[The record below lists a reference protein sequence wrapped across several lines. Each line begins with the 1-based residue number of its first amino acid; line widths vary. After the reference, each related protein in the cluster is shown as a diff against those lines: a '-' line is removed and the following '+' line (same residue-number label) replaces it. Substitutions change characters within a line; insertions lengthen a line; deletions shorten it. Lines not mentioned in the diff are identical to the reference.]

1 MVALESTTLLK
12 ELPRDIVAPLLQAS
26 RVVQFSDG
34 QEVFKEGDPGDGVYA
49 VKSGLVQISVL
60 MQSGER
66 HVFSKIPEGEI
77 FGEMAVLDNKPRS
90 ATAQAEGDTELYFI
104 PRADMLELI
113 QRSPSLSVALVRQIS
128 GRLREFNR
136 EHIKQ
141 VLQAERLSLVGRF
154 AGTIVHDL
162 RNPLSII
169 GMASELACMEGA
181 TAEMRVSAQ
190 KKIGNQVQRINTM
203 LNDILEFTRGNQ
215 ISPTFEETSFS
226 EFIYETIEEITPE
239 ATKRGLAI
247 EIPAMPPSIHL
258 QINPQRLARVVWNLI
273 MNAADALPSGGNVT
287 LRFIISDDRVTTE
300 IEDSGKG
307 IAPEILEHLFEAFAT
322 FGKPK
327 GTGLGLSITRKIIQE
342 HGGEI
347 SAHNAPGGGAVFSF
361 WLPIKSQ

>member
-1 MVALESTTLLK
+1 MIPLESSSLLK
-12 ELPRDIVAPLLQAS
+12 ELPSNDIQPLQQAA
-26 RVVQFSDG
+26 REMKFAAG
-34 QEVFKEGDPGDGVYA
+34 QEVFKDGDPGDGVYA
-49 VKSGLVQISVL
+49 VKSGLIQISVL

-66 HVFSKIPEGEI
+66 NIFAKVPEGEI
-77 FGEMAVLDNKPRS
+77 FGEMAVLDDKPRS
-90 ATAQAEGDTELYFI
+90 AAAIAETDSILYFI
-104 PRADMLELI
+104 PRDAMLELI
-113 QRSPSLSVALVRQIS
+113 QRSPALSVALVRQIS

-141 VLQAERLSLVGRF
+141 VIQAERLSLVGRF

-169 GMASELACMEGA
+169 GMSSELACMEGA
-181 TAEMRVSAQ
+181 TPEMRLSAQ
-190 KKIGNQVQRINTM
+190 KKIANQVQRINTM

-215 ISPTFEETSFS
+215 ISPTFEETSYS

-247 EIPAMPPSIHL
+247 ELPGMPPSINL
-258 QINPQRLARVVWNLI
+258 QINPQRLARVLWNLI
-273 MNAADALPSGGNVT
+273 MNAADALPGGGKVT
-287 LRFIISDDRVTTE
+287 IRFQKTDGKIVTE

-327 GTGLGLSITRKIIQE
+327 GTGLGLSITRKIVQE
-342 HGGEI
+342 HGGDI
-347 SAHNAPGGGAVFSF
+347 TAFNRPGGGAVFSF
-361 WLPIKSQ
+361 TLPIR